1 MSSKDEENRKE
12 NRESAQKKVDQVQSA
27 LSLTDDERRQL
38 HDSISGN
45 DYMDFHKIIEMAQ
58 DLFDPVNVRSK
69 KGESPRW

>member
-1 MSSKDEENRKE
+1 MSNKDDGSRKE

-27 LSLTDDERRQL
+27 LSLTDEERRQL

-45 DYMDFHKIIEMAQ
+45 DYMDFHKIMERAR
-58 DLFDPVNVRSK
+58 DLFDPINIRSK